1 MAEEQEM
8 FSNPVD
14 GADNTDHIYG
24 KEASRIKITDAR
36 DHSNAVTFKAFLK
49 SFNDSYTSNWNETTV
64 YARMDPIYT
73 FQNTTRVINFEIDIP
88 AYDVHEAVKNL
99 KHLSKLVRML
109 YPTYTSVKTGT
120 LMTAA
125 PVVAIKFGNLIDDSS
140 GNSQIGLYGI
150 LSGITVNPVTDAG
163 FFTGHNA
170 ESGIN
175 IAPKLHTLTC
185 EFKPLHSHVVGHDDS
200 TDFIQFPY
208 KTDEVAS
215 ITTSA
220 QSLIEGESGGAADD
234 ILEALEANIFGGG

>member
-8 FSNPVD
+8 FSNPVE
-14 GADNTDHIYG
+14 GADNTDAIYG

-36 DHSNAVTFKAFLK
+36 DHANSVSFKAFLK
-49 SFNDSYTSNWNETTV
+49 AFNDSYTSNWNETTV

-99 KHLSKLVRML
+99 QNLSRLVRML
-109 YPTYTSVKTGT
+109 YPSYTSVKTGT

-140 GNSQIGLYGI
+140 GNSKIGLYGI
-150 LSGITVNPVTDAG
+150 LSGIAVNPDTDAG

-175 IAPKLHTLTC
+175 IAPKLHRLTC
-185 EFKPLHSHVVGHDDS
+185 EFKPLHSHVVGHDDT
-200 TDFIQFPY
+200 TDFTQFPY
-208 KTDEVAS
+208 KTEELLG
-215 ITTSA
+215 ITTSM
-220 QSLIEGESGGAADD
+220 QGTIEGEGTGGPSD
-234 ILEALEANIFGGG
+234 ILDALQAGVLGGG